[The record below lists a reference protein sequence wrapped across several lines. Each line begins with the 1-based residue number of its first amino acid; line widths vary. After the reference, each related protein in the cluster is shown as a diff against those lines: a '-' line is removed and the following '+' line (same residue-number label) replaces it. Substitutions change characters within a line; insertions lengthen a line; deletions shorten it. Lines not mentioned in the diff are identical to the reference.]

1 MPGEPN
7 DDEDAD
13 VSFHINYARPFIF
26 ALEAEP
32 ELAAFVER
40 FKPMIDDPQTNEIRS
55 DYSRDAFFR
64 GWQSGN
70 KLACKDLIQGR
81 AAKDQAKLTLPAD
94 KIEKCWKW
102 NLNLPQ
108 LDEEIN
114 ADIFTPRIRPC
125 LYKDLLFTAIVWPDA
140 IPIALPEV
148 VDILIV
154 HRDINDK
161 KKDVIVLPLQSVI
174 PHLEAFPILEGA
186 SPYRLL
192 KYEAPPQ
199 YLVDFF

>member
-1 MPGEPN
+1 
-7 DDEDAD
+7 
-13 VSFHINYARPFIF
+13 V
-26 ALEAEP
+26 LQ
-32 ELAAFVER
+32 
-40 FKPMIDDPQTNEIRS
+40 KT
-55 DYSRDAFFR
+55 
-64 GWQSGN
+64 
-70 KLACKDLIQGR
+70 KLSLLCL
-81 AAKDQAKLTLPAD
+81 L
-94 KIEKCWKW
+94 
-102 NLNLPQ
+102 LNLPQ

-192 KYEAPPQ
+192 KYDAPPQ
-199 YLVDFF
+199 DLVDFFRTLTKTADKHKVIQFDDILETEVFSETHPNYFL